1 MPRIPKSNQQL
12 LDALTVKATAVEK
25 ILQKTQTKAHVEKQK
40 EDELSA
46 EQEALRFY
54 RRKKLINANAYKREK
69 ARLIAKQ
76 DTASYNREQALA
88 KLKQESKKMKDIQ
101 TKQKTTFETIIEDQF
116 RAKQNFRLPV
126 HHKFIGFQDIL
137 KTIAKQ
143 KGQWVLTSSNGY
155 YYTLSD
161 TTRHRLNQYL
171 RGAEVTGG
179 YTVMSHSD
187 EEFIDTF
194 SLTEYYDF
202 EYVENKHKNKTKN
215 GAFFK
220 YLNMTKFNFSRYG
233 IFKKIDANNYNE
245 TCLVVALR
253 NGGLSEEKLEQ
264 VKIMV
269 KNRNIPNKD
278 IKAIAELIKC
288 KIIIKNEN
296 NRHPQTF
303 GKEYEETYHI
313 GNLDDHFFIIDKTDV
328 TSYCLENY
336 EYVNDKDKCNHIY
349 KIQNGYA
356 KRDASRCID
365 SYDLIKILLASK
377 DKLLRPITMDDQ
389 LIATTQF
396 YDKVSDEILSLEY
409 DEDKCIRPV
418 NKPLVVKGEGEKP
431 FYKNVFFD
439 FETYKKEVDGKQI
452 HVPYLC
458 RTFDG
463 RKHRVFIG
471 TNCGLSMLCSLKQDT
486 RLIAHNAT
494 YDYRFIIQYMNG
506 IEEMS
511 RGNRLISC
519 SAVFNG
525 YKIQVKDS
533 FHLIS
538 SALSKFPSMF
548 KIDNVVKEVMPYDLY
563 SEANIEKRNV
573 PINEALLYIKLEDV
587 EQFNNNLDRWG
598 CRRDDDTFDIIEYS
612 SQYCAIDCEILCKG
626 YNTFREWIVKYL
638 NIDIDDVLTS
648 ASLAHKYFINQDCY
662 EGVNELGGV
671 PQLFIQGCV
680 VGGRTM
686 VSNNEKKMVEAKI
699 NDFDAV
705 SLYPSAMYRMDGFLK
720 GDPKVLDL
728 TDYDEEI
735 NDYDKIKDY
744 DGYFV
749 DIVIKSVGINRDFSL
764 MSYKNQEGVRIFTND
779 MVGKTIRVDKYTLED
794 LIQFQQIT
802 FDVVRGYYFD
812 EGFNTK
818 IKDTILF
825 LFNERLRLK
834 KEGNPAE
841 QIFKLIMNSGYGKSI
856 MKPVETE
863 CRIFDD
869 NDKFQVYLSKN
880 YNWITS
886 FVKFGTKVKVN
897 TVKTLIDHYNIAQ
910 VGVCILSMSK
920 RIMNEV
926 MCLAEDINCEIY
938 YQDTDSMHLQ
948 DCDIQKLSDAFS
960 AKYGRNLIGKGLGQ
974 FHSDFDLKG
983 CKDVYATKS
992 IFLGKKCYIDQLVGT
1007 DEKTGE
1013 QKTGF
1018 HIRMKGIP
1026 NKAIYHTCKIEGYAS
1041 PYQMYEKLFDGEEI
1055 TFDLTCNNTKPVF
1068 KFDKNYIVHTI
1079 MSGDFDRRISF

>member
-1 MPRIPKSNQQL
+1 MPRVPKSNQQL
-12 LDALTVKATAVEK
+12 LDALTVQATAVEK
-25 ILQKTQTKAHVEKQK
+25 VLQKTQTKAHVEKQK

-54 RRKKLINANAYKREK
+54 RRKKLISASAYKREK
-69 ARLIAKQ
+69 AKLMTKQ

-101 TKQKTTFETIIEDQF
+101 TKQKSTFETIIENQF
-116 RAKQNFRLPV
+116 HAKQNFRLPV
-126 HHKFIGFQDIL
+126 RHNFIGFQDIL
-137 KTIAKQ
+137 KTLAKQ
-143 KGQWVLTSSNGY
+143 KGQWVFKSSNDK

-161 TTRHRLNQYL
+161 TTRHRLSHYL
-171 RGAEVTGG
+171 KSMDIVGGHYEQNSFSDAEFLADFKV
-179 YTVMSHSD
+179 VD
-187 EEFIDTF
+187 
-194 SLTEYYDF
+194 YYDI
-202 EYVENKHKNKTKN
+202 EYVEKKHKNSTKN

-220 YLNMTKFNFSRYG
+220 YINMTKFDFSRYG
-233 IFKKIDANNYNE
+233 IFNNIDANNYND
-245 TCLVVALR
+245 TCLVDALR

-264 VKIMV
+264 VKLMV

-313 GNLDDHFFIIDKTDV
+313 GNLDDHFFIIEKTNV
-328 TSYCLENY
+328 TSYCLEHY
-336 EYVNDKDKCNHIY
+336 DDVNDKDKCNMIY
-349 KIQNGYA
+349 KFKNGYA
-356 KRDASRCID
+356 IRDSLHFID
-365 SYDLIKILLASK
+365 SYDLIKILLDSK

-389 LIATTQF
+389 LIACTQF
-396 YDKVSDEILSLEY
+396 YDKVSDEILSLDY
-409 DEDKCIRPV
+409 DTEKSVRPV
-418 NKPLVVKGEGEKP
+418 EKPAKVSKKSKGEKIV
-431 FYKNVFFD
+431 YKNVFFD
-439 FETYKKEVDGKQI
+439 FETYKKEDDGKQVHI
-452 HVPYLC
+452 PYLC

-463 RKHRVFIG
+463 KKHRVFIG
-471 TNCGLSMLCSLKQDT
+471 PNCGLSMLCSLKQDT
-486 RLIAHNAT
+486 RLIAHNAS
-494 YDYRFIIQYMNG
+494 YDYRFIIQYLNG

-511 RGNRLISC
+511 RGTRLISA

-538 SALSKFPSMF
+538 SALAKFPSMF

-563 SEANIEKRNV
+563 SEANVEKRNV
-573 PINEALLYIKLEDV
+573 PINEALLHIKLEDV
-587 EQFNNNLDRWG
+587 EQFNKNLDRWG
-598 CRRDDDTFDIIEYS
+598 CRRDDDKFDIIEYS
-612 SQYCAIDCEILCKG
+612 SQYCAIDCEILYKG

-648 ASLAHKYFINQDCY
+648 ASLAHKYFINEGCY
-662 EGVNELGGV
+662 AGVNELGGI

-720 GDPKVLDL
+720 GVPKVLQ
-728 TDYDEEI
+728 TTNYDE
-735 NDYDKIKDY
+735 IKNY

-749 DIVIKSVGINRDFSL
+749 DIVIKSVGIRRDFSL

-779 MVGKTIRVDKYTLED
+779 MIGKKIRVDKYTLED
-794 LIQFQQIT
+794 LIQFQNIT

-834 KEGNPAE
+834 KEDNPAE

-856 MKPVETE
+856 MKPVDNE
-863 CRIFDD
+863 CHIFDD

-886 FVKFGTKVKVN
+886 FVKFGTKVKVD

-910 VGVCILSMSK
+910 VGVCILAMSK

-926 MCLAEDINCEIY
+926 MCLAEDNNCQIY

-948 DCDIQKLSDAFS
+948 DCDIAKLSDAFS
-960 AKYGRNLIGKGLGQ
+960 DKYGRELIGKGLGQ

-992 IFLGKKCYIDQLVGT
+992 IFLGKKCYIDELVGT

-1013 QKTGF
+1013 QKTGY

-1041 PYQMYEKLFDGEEI
+1041 PYEMYEKLFDGEEI
-1055 TFDLTCNNTKPVF
+1055 SFDLTCNNTQPVF

-1079 MSGDFDRRISF
+1079 LTGGFDRRISF

>member
-12 LDALTVKATAVEK
+12 LEALTVQATAVEK
-25 ILQKTQTKAHVEKQK
+25 VLQKTQIKARAEKQK
-40 EDELSA
+40 EEELSI

-54 RRKKLINANAYKREK
+54 RRKKLITASAYKREK
-69 ARLIAKQ
+69 AKLMSKQ
-76 DTASYNREQALA
+76 ETASYNREQALV

-101 TKQKTTFETIIEDQF
+101 TKQKTTFETIIENQF
-116 RAKQNFRLPV
+116 RAKQSFRLPIQ
-126 HHKFIGFQDIL
+126 HKFIDFKDIL
-137 KTIAKQ
+137 KTLTKQ
-143 KGQWVLTSSNGY
+143 KGQWILKSSNDV

-161 TTRHRLNQYL
+161 TTRHRLSDYL
-171 RGAEVTGG
+171 KSVDVVGFHYEYFNNSDAEFVA
-179 YTVMSHSD
+179 
-187 EEFIDTF
+187 EFEYID
-194 SLTEYYDF
+194 YYDV
-202 EYVENKHKNKTKN
+202 EYVEKKHKNNTKN

-220 YLNMTKFNFSRYG
+220 YINMTKFDFSRYG
-233 IFKKIDANNYNE
+233 IFNKIDANNYND
-245 TCLVVALR
+245 TCLVDALR
-253 NGGLSEEKLEQ
+253 NGGLSADKLEQ
-264 VKIMV
+264 VKLMV

-313 GNLDDHFFIIDKTDV
+313 GNLDDHFFIIEKTNV
-328 TSYCLENY
+328 TRFSLEHY
-336 EYVNDKDKCNHIY
+336 DEIKDKANCNHIC

-356 KRDASRCID
+356 MRDASRCID
-365 SYDLIKILLASK
+365 SYDVIIILLANK

-396 YDKVSDEILSLEY
+396 YDKVSDEILSLDY
-409 DEDKCIRPV
+409 DVERCIRPV
-418 NKPLVVKGEGEKP
+418 EKPSKVSKGEKTE
-431 FYKNVFFD
+431 YKNVFFD

-463 RKHRVFIG
+463 KKHRVFIG
-471 TNCGLSMLCSLKQDT
+471 SNCGLSMLCSLKQDT
-486 RLIAHNAT
+486 RLIAHNAS
-494 YDYRFIIQYMNG
+494 YDYRFIIQYLNG

-511 RGNRLISC
+511 RGTRLISC
-519 SAVFNG
+519 SAVFNR

-538 SALSKFPSMF
+538 SALAKFPSMF

-563 SEANIEKRNV
+563 SEANVEKRNV
-573 PINEALLYIKLEDV
+573 PINEALLYIALEDV
-587 EQFNNNLDRWG
+587 DQFYKNLDRWG

-648 ASLAHKYFINQDCY
+648 ASLAHKYFINRGCY
-662 EGVNELGGV
+662 ESVNELGGV
-671 PQLFIQGCV
+671 PQLFIQGSV

-686 VSNNEKKMVEAKI
+686 VSKNEKKMVEAKI

-720 GDPKVLDL
+720 GIPKVLQ
-728 TDYDEEI
+728 TTNYDE
-735 NDYDKIKDY
+735 IKGY

-749 DIVIKSVGINRDFSL
+749 DIVIKSVGIRRDFSL

-779 MVGKTIRVDKYTLED
+779 MVGKKIRVDKYTLED

-834 KEGNPAE
+834 KEDNPAE
-841 QIFKLIMNSGYGKSI
+841 QVFKLIMNSGYGKSN

-863 CRIFDD
+863 SRFFDD
-869 NDKFQVYLSKN
+869 DDKFQVYLSKN

-926 MCLAEDINCEIY
+926 MCLAEDNNCEIY
-938 YQDTDSMHLQ
+938 YQDTDSMHLK
-948 DCDIQKLSDAFS
+948 DCDIAKLSDAFS
-960 AKYGRNLIGKGLGQ
+960 AKYGRELIGKGLGQ
-974 FHSDFDLKG
+974 FHSDFELKG

-992 IFLGKKCYIDQLVGT
+992 IFLGKKCYIDELVGT

-1013 QKTGF
+1013 QKTGY

-1026 NKAIYHTCKIEGYAS
+1026 NKAIYHTCSVEGYTS
-1041 PYQMYEKLFDGEEI
+1041 PYEMYERLYNGEEI
-1055 TFDLTCNNTKPVF
+1055 SFDLTCNNTKPVF
-1068 KFDKNYIVHTI
+1068 KFDKNYVVHTI
-1079 MSGDFDRRISF
+1079 QTGGFDMRISF